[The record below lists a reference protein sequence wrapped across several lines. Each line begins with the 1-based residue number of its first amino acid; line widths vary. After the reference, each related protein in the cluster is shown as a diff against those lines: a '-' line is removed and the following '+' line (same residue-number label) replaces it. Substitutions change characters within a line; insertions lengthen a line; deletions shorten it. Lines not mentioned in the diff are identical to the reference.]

1 MRNLIINLKKFYKVI
16 IIAADVLIILGSY
29 ILTFLIKF
37 DGQLPQYNFAPF
49 INAIPLIIIAAIIY
63 LDLYKVVAFYRRPIS
78 HIAKSITTA
87 VTMLAF
93 TTTTITYMLQGF
105 SFPRTVLISTPLVQI
120 ILLVFFHTAL
130 LYLSKKF
137 SVKKNIMIIHNNK
150 VDKEDR
156 ILNKLKDFISSDKI
170 QKLYVLSSEDT
181 RIIERKINEMDEVF
195 LCNNLSAQFK
205 EEIIERCLGKKQIIY
220 IVPEAF
226 EILLA
231 SSRIIQF
238 GDTPGFVVDRL
249 GLTSEQKF
257 FKRMFDICFSVL
269 GSLVLLPLLLVTA
282 IAVKVTS
289 PGPVIY
295 RQQRVTQNNKIFEV
309 YKFRTMSVGAEE
321 ASGPIL
327 AEENDTRVTRIGR
340 FLRRSRIDELPQL
353 FNVIK
358 GDMSIVG
365 PRPERPFFVSQ
376 FLIDIPEYN
385 SRFVAKAGI
394 TGYAQLFGNYDT
406 SPEDK
411 LRYDI
416 MYLTNYSLYVD
427 IKLILKTFSII
438 LRRGS
443 FIGPDNR
450 IKNGKDQSKQR
461 ETQTPTASKDKEY
474 EKVCN

>member
-1 MRNLIINLKKFYKVI
+1 MRNLIIKLRKFYKVI
-16 IIAADVLIILGSY
+16 IIAADVFIILGSY
-29 ILTFLIKF
+29 ILLYLIKF
-37 DGQLPQYNFAPF
+37 NGQLPYYNFVPF

-63 LDLYKVVAFYRRPIS
+63 LDLYKVVAFYRCPIS

-87 VTMLAF
+87 ITMLAL

-105 SFPRTVLISTPLVQI
+105 SFPRTVLIITPLVQI
-120 ILLVFFHTAL
+120 ILLVSFHTVL

-137 SVKKNIMIIHNNK
+137 AVKKNIMIIHHNK

-156 ILNKLKDFISSDKI
+156 ILNKLKDFIGKDKI
-170 QKLYVLSSEDT
+170 QKLYILSSEDT
-181 RIIERKINEMDEVF
+181 RIIDRKLNEMDEVF
-195 LCNNLSAQFK
+195 LCNELPAQFK
-205 EEIIERCLGKKQIIY
+205 EEIIESCLGKKQIIY

-231 SSRIIQF
+231 NSRIIQF
-238 GDTPGFVVDRL
+238 DDTPGFVVDRL

-257 FKRMFDICFSVL
+257 FKRMFDICLSVL
-269 GSLVLLPLLLVTA
+269 GLLVLSPLLLVTA
-282 IAVKVTS
+282 IAVKITS
-289 PGPVIY
+289 PGPVIFK
-295 RQQRVTQNNKIFEV
+295 QQRVTQNNKVFEV
-309 YKFRTMSVGAEE
+309 YKFRTMSVDAEE
-321 ASGPIL
+321 GCGPIL
-327 AEENDTRVTRIGR
+327 AEENDTRVTPVGR

-427 IKLILKTFSII
+427 IKLILKTFSVI
-438 LRRGS
+438 LRQGS
-443 FIGPDNR
+443 FSSPDTR
-450 IKNGKDQSKQR
+450 SKNSKDQSKTK
-461 ETQTPTASKDKEY
+461 TQTPTASEDKEY

>member
-1 MRNLIINLKKFYKVI
+1 MRYLIIKLRKFYKVI
-16 IIAADVLIILGSY
+16 IIAADVFIILGSY
-29 ILTFLIKF
+29 ILLYLIKF
-37 DGQLPQYNFAPF
+37 NGQLPYYNFVPF

-63 LDLYKVVAFYRRPIS
+63 LDLYKVVAFYRCPIS

-87 VTMLAF
+87 ITMLAL

-105 SFPRTVLISTPLVQI
+105 SFPRTVLISAPIVQI
-120 ILLVFFHTAL
+120 ILLMSFHTVL
-130 LYLSKKF
+130 LYLSKKL
-137 SVKKNIMIIHNNK
+137 SAKKNIMIIHHNK

-156 ILNKLKDFISSDKI
+156 ILNKLKDFIGNDKI

-181 RIIERKINEMDEVF
+181 RIIDRKLNEMDEVF
-195 LCNNLSAQFK
+195 LCNGLPAQFK
-205 EEIIERCLGKKQIIY
+205 EEIIESCLGKKQIIY

-231 SSRIIQF
+231 NSRIIQF

-257 FKRMFDICFSVL
+257 FKRMFDICLSVL
-269 GSLVLLPLLLVTA
+269 GLLVLSPLLLVTA
-282 IAVKVTS
+282 ISVKITS
-289 PGPVIY
+289 PGPVIFK
-295 RQQRVTQNNKIFEV
+295 QQRVTQNNKIFEV
-309 YKFRTMSVGAEE
+309 YKFRTMNVDAEE
-321 ASGPIL
+321 SSGPIL
-327 AEENDTRVTRIGR
+327 ADENDTRVTPIGR

-353 FNVIK
+353 INVIK

-427 IKLILKTFSII
+427 IKLILKTFSVI
-438 LRRGS
+438 LRKGS
-443 FIGPDNR
+443 FSGPDNR
-450 IKNGKDQSKQR
+450 IKNTKEQSKQAK
-461 ETQTPTASKDKEY
+461 TQTPTASEDKEF